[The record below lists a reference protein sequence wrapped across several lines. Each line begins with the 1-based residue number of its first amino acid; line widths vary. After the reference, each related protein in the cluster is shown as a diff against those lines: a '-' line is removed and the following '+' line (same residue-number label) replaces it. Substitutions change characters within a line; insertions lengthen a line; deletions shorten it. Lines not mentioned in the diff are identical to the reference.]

1 MGISLRE
8 KIKQLPEEQQQ
19 QIAERSAELI
29 AEEKKR
35 QQLRQLLKIAQE
47 QNGDFLQ
54 IALIDTLSS
63 KGTESTIKNI
73 Y

>member
-19 QIAERSAELI
+19 QIKERSAELI
-29 AEEKKR
+29 AEENKR

-47 QNGDFLQ
+47 QNGDF
-54 IALIDTLSS
+54 
-63 KGTESTIKNI
+63 
-73 Y
+73 

>member
-54 IALIDTLSS
+54 IALIDTLSI
-63 KGTESTIKNI
+63 KNTESTIKNI

>member
-54 IALIDTLSS
+54 KALIDTLSTKS
-63 KGTESTIKNI
+63 TESTIKNI